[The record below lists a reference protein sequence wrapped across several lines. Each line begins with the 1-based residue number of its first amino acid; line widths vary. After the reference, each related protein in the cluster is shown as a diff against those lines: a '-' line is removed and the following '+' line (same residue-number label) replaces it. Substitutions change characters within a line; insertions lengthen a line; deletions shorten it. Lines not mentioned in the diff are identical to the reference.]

1 MKEVKKPNI
10 SKHIIAHDYQVN
22 IEDRRTLNK
31 HSSLLIWFTGLSG
44 SGKSTIANVVEQE
57 LYKLGVNTYTLDGDN
72 IRKGIN
78 KDLTFAPEDRT
89 ENIRRIAEIANLM
102 VDAGIVALAAFVSPY
117 KKDRE
122 NIKNI
127 VKDVN
132 FVEVYINTSVEECE
146 RRDVKGLYK
155 KARAGEIKN
164 MTGISAPYEAPENPD
179 IEIKTEE
186 KTVEEAVQDIMNFIK
201 PKLKL
206 EQ

>member
-1 MKEVKKPNI
+1 MKENI
-10 SKHIIAHDYQVN
+10 ILHHYQVSKTDR
-22 IEDRRTLNK
+22 EDRNK
-31 HSSLLIWFTGLSG
+31 HKSFLIWFTGLSG
-44 SGKSTIANVVEQE
+44 SGKSTIANIVEQE
-57 LYKLGVNTYTLDGDN
+57 LYKLNVKTYTLDGDN

-78 KDLTFAPEDRT
+78 SDLTFAPEDRT
-89 ENIRRIAEIANLM
+89 ENIRRIAEISNLM
-102 VDAGIVALAAFVSPY
+102 VDAGVVVLAAFVSPY
-117 KKDRE
+117 KKDRV

-127 VKDVN
+127 VKDDN

-155 KARAGEIKN
+155 KARTGEIKN

-186 KTVEEAVQDIMNFIK
+186 KSVEEAVHDIMNYIK

>member
-1 MKEVKKPNI
+1 MKKNI
-10 SKHIIAHDYQVN
+10 IPHTYQVSKK
-22 IEDRRTLNK
+22 DRNQNNG
-31 HSSLLIWFTGLSG
+31 HPSFLLWFTGLSG
-44 SGKSTIANVVEQE
+44 SGKSTIANVVEQ
-57 LYKLGVNTYTLDGDN
+57 KLHQQGVATYTLDGDN

-78 KDLTFAPEDRT
+78 NDLTFAPADRT

-102 VDAGIVALAAFVSPY
+102 IDAGLVVLAAFVSPY

-132 FVEVYINTSVEECE
+132 FVEIYINTSVAECE

-179 IEIKTEE
+179 IEIQTE
-186 KTVEEAVQDIMNFIK
+186 KQTVDEAVQHILNYIQ
-201 PKLKL
+201 PKLKINH
-206 EQ
+206 E

>member
-1 MKEVKKPNI
+1 MKENI
-10 SKHIIAHDYQVN
+10 IPHHYQVSKADR
-22 IEDRRTLNK
+22 EDGNK
-31 HSSLLIWFTGLSG
+31 HKSFLIWFTGLSG

-57 LYKLGVNTYTLDGDN
+57 LYKLGVKSYTLDGDN

-78 KDLTFAPEDRT
+78 SDLTFAPEDRT

-102 VDAGIVALAAFVSPY
+102 IDGGLVTLAAFVSPY

-127 VKDVN
+127 VKDDN

-186 KTVEEAVQDIMNFIK
+186 KSVEEAVHDIMNYIK